1 MLWRLNRSKNRH
13 TPTRMPY
20 SCQLQFGTSGNKV
33 CPVGGA
39 KTCRAIGLP
48 MSQTSR
54 LTMLQKMRRL
64 LFGSLS
70 GGRSTIAEKAVRS
83 PGSIAPRRFF
93 AIRFF
98 IGVPRQR
105 TRYKT
110 TSRNRTLEQF
120 LAPLDEGNSAITSL
134 LG

>member
-70 GGRSTIAEKAVRS
+70 GGRSTIAENAVRS
-83 PGSIAPRRFF
+83 RGNSAPRRVFV
-93 AIRFF
+93 IRRLF
-98 IGVPRQR
+98 IGAPPATYELQNHKSVREVR
-105 TRYKT
+105 AI
-110 TSRNRTLEQF
+110 
-120 LAPLDEGNSAITSL
+120 LAQPDE
-134 LG
+134 